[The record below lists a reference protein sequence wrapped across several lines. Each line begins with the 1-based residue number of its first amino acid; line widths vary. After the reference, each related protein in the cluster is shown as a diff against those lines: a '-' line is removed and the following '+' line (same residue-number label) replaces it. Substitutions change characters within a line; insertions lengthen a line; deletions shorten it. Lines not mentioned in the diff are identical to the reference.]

1 MSWRQSADVA
11 VVECREVESD
21 EVLRLLL
28 KSGESR
34 WWEVK
39 VQEAPAPLRWIREWS
54 DFREWGGR
62 VGSEREV
69 VHVCT
74 PSVRQAVR
82 RRVGTAS
89 RVEWGGGGAG
99 KERRLIPSGREV
111 GGRGRTKVCV
121 GGPARGD
128 HTNALA
134 AVGGRVVAMA

>member
-1 MSWRQSADVA
+1 MVRV
-11 VVECREVESD
+11 REVESD

-28 KSGESR
+28 ESGESR

-39 VQEAPAPLRWIREWS
+39 VQEAPAPLMWIRERS
-54 DFREWGGR
+54 NFRERDVGSRR
-62 VGSEREV
+62 VGEESRDM
-69 VHVCT
+69 CT
-74 PSVRQAVR
+74 QSVRHAVR

-89 RVEWGGGGAG
+89 RVEWSGGGAG
-99 KERRLIPSGREV
+99 WERRLIPSGREV

-134 AVGGRVVAMA
+134 VVGDRVVYCGSQ